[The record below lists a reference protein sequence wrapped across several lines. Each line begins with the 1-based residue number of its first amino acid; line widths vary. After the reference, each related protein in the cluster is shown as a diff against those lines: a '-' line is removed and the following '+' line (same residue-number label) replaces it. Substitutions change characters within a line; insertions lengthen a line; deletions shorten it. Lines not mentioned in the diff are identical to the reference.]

1 MAKTNYTANDIQTLD
16 FRTAIRTRI
25 AMYMGSADNQG
36 VLQCVR
42 EIITN
47 SIDEATMGYGNKIIV
62 DLYEGNRIKIA
73 DEGRGCPFGKR
84 EDGTEALEAI
94 YTMAHSG
101 AKFNDKVFQNVAGMN
116 GIGAKGVALSS
127 DKFEVCSYREG
138 KMACLKLKNGI
149 KEDFYVI
156 DSLGTEKRTGT
167 IVEFIP
173 SQEVYNLEPIKF
185 DFEEIKKMCR
195 DWSYLSKGVSFILHN
210 HITNEKITYLSK
222 NGLIDLMKEKSD
234 KMLHKTPL
242 SISINEDGIEAE
254 IVMGWT
260 NNRSEIWH
268 VFTNGLENSEGGT
281 SLTGIK
287 TALTNFFKKKLKG
300 EAHPDVLRKGLFY
313 AVSCKVPNPSFANQ
327 TKTKVNNPELR
338 GLCQR
343 ATTKM
348 LEEFELRHKD
358 EFEKILELL
367 TKELKAEVAA
377 EKARKQVLEATKDI
391 EKNQKKKVFAS
402 DKLKDA
408 EFLGQNS
415 TLLIVEGD
423 SAAGGM
429 AKARDYTKY
438 GILAIRGKILNCLAH
453 PDEKIFQNEEIK
465 LLLSA
470 MNINPNKYDASKL
483 RYGKIAIC
491 TDADS
496 DGSHIGLLIMA
507 ALHYLAPKFIEEGRL
522 CWLRSPLYIV
532 KNGKK
537 ESYYFTDEEFN
548 AVRGKVKGEVQRNK
562 GLGAL
567 SPEQAHISM
576 FTDEYQRMDVLEWS
590 PDAIQLLEQLMGEDV
605 EPRREFVFNEI
616 DFSQVRE

>member
-1 MAKTNYTANDIQTLD
+1 MSQTNYTANDIQTLD

-47 SIDEATMGYGNKIIV
+47 SIDEATMGFGNKITI
-62 DLYEGNRIKIA
+62 DLYEGNRIRIA

-101 AKFNDKVFQNVAGMN
+101 AKFDDKIFQNVAGMN

-127 DKFEVCSYREG
+127 DHFQVWSYRSG
-138 KMACLKLKNGI
+138 QCATLKLEKGI
-149 KEDFYVI
+149 KTLYEEKGLKLHESVN
-156 DSLGTEKRTGT
+156 GTV
-167 IVEFIP
+167 VEFVP
-173 SQEVYNLEPIKF
+173 SQEVYNLETVKF
-185 DFEEIKKMCR
+185 DFDEIKKMCQ

-222 NGLIDLMKEKSD
+222 KGLLDLMTEKGG
-234 KMLHKTPL
+234 KIIHKTPL
-242 SISINEDGIEAE
+242 SIVIEENGIEAE

-260 NNRSEIWH
+260 NNRNETWH
-268 VFTNGLENSEGGT
+268 VFTNGLENAEGGT

-343 ATTKM
+343 ATTQM
-348 LEEFELRHKD
+348 LETFELRHND
-358 EFEKILELL
+358 EFKKVLELL
-367 TKELKAEVAA
+367 TRELKAEAAA
-377 EKARKQVLEATKDI
+377 ENARKKVLEATKEI
-391 EKNQKKKVFAS
+391 EKNQKKKMIAS

-408 EFLGQNS
+408 EFLGEGS

-423 SAAGGM
+423 SAASSI
-429 AKARDYTKY
+429 AKARDYKKY

-453 PDEKIFQNEEIK
+453 PDEKIFENEEIK

-470 MNINPNKYDASKL
+470 MNIVPNKYDSSKL
-483 RYGKIAIC
+483 RYGKIGIC
-491 TDADS
+491 VDADS
-496 DGSHIGLLIMA
+496 D
-507 ALHYLAPKFIEEGRL
+507 RL
-522 CWLRSPLYIV
+522 
-532 KNGKK
+532 
-537 ESYYFTDEEFN
+537 
-548 AVRGKVKGEVQRNK
+548 
-562 GLGAL
+562 
-567 SPEQAHISM
+567 
-576 FTDEYQRMDVLEWS
+576 
-590 PDAIQLLEQLMGEDV
+590 
-605 EPRREFVFNEI
+605 
-616 DFSQVRE
+616 